1 VIAGKSFRSKRKT
14 RQNRPGLIHNNI
26 HNLTAMMM
34 PVMATVMSRS
44 VGRNN

>member
-1 VIAGKSFRSKRKT
+1 MIAGKSFRAKRKT
-14 RQNRPGLIHNNI
+14 RHNRPGLIHKNI
-26 HNLTAMMM
+26 QNLTGMMM